1 MPDVCRGRHGV
12 VQAAF
17 PQLELSEFVRPWLS
31 HSSSA
36 VVGLAKFSRP
46 LSPVSPEM
54 LSCVALR
61 FDAPGEDSEECD
73 AVVWQRNG
81 FPV

>member
-1 MPDVCRGRHGV
+1 MSSCPMCAGVGMESCR
-12 VQAAF
+12 
-17 PQLELSEFVRPWLS
+17 QLFR
-31 HSSSA
+31 SSNSQSLCA